1 MPVRIITAD
10 VMEGLAQ
17 IADDSVHCVVTSPP
31 YWGLR
36 SYLPADH
43 PRKRDEI
50 GSEPTLAEHIARLV
64 AVFREVR
71 RVLRPDGTLWLNYGD
86 MWANDGKW
94 GGASS
99 GKHVV
104 DLHGASGIGRGKRL
118 TGLKPKD
125 LCMAPHRLA
134 IALQDDGWW
143 VRSDIVWHK
152 PNPMPSS
159 VTDRPTP
166 SKEYV
171 FLLSKSARYAYDA
184 AAIAERRTSMEDAQG
199 FRGGS
204 YVGGEPGP
212 RKVKGNKRIKV
223 PGGWDVGAG
232 AHGTVHRSGRTE
244 ATYVEAKNETM
255 NDRRR
260 AGFNS
265 RWDECEA
272 EGADQLTRNAR
283 DVWTIATEP
292 FKEAHY
298 ATFPKELARRCI
310 LAGCPNGGTV
320 LDPFGGSG
328 TVGLVADQIQRH
340 AILIDIDERN
350 RGMSERRL
358 LNDAPLL
365 AEITWGQTATAGA
378 PAQGNVRSDR

>member
-1 MPVRIITAD
+1 MITAD
-10 VMEGLAQ
+10 VMEGLRKL
-17 IADDSVHCVVTSPP
+17 ADESVHCVVTSPP

-50 GSEPTLAEHIARLV
+50 GSEPTLQEHIARMV
-64 AVFREVR
+64 EVFREVR

-86 MWANDGKW
+86 MWANDTKW
-94 GGASS
+94 GGSS
-99 GKHVV
+99 GGKHVAG
-104 DLHGASGIGRGKRL
+104 LHGATGVGRSKRQ

-159 VTDRPTP
+159 VRDRPTP
-166 SKEYV
+166 AKEFV
-171 FLLSKSARYAYDA
+171 FLLSKSARYHYNAE
-184 AAIAERRTSMEDAQG
+184 AIAERRSSLEDANE

-212 RKVKGNKRIKV
+212 RKVRGNRKIKI

-232 AHGTVHRSGRTE
+232 SHGTINRTGRTS
-244 ATYVEAKNETM
+244 ATYKNEESG
-255 NDRRR
+255 DRRR
-260 AGFNS
+260 EGFNG
-265 RWDECEA
+265 RWDAAETTGAEA
-272 EGADQLTRNAR
+272 LTRNAR
-283 DVWTIATEP
+283 DVWTVATEP

-298 ATFPKELARRCI
+298 ATFPTEIARRCI
-310 LAGCPNGGTV
+310 LAGCPVGGTV

-328 TVGLVADQIQRH
+328 TVGLVADQLQRH
-340 AILIDIDERN
+340 AILIDVDERN
-350 RGMSERRL
+350 RPMAARRL
-358 LNDAPLL
+358 TDDAPLL
-365 AEITWGQTATAGA
+365 AKIEMA
-378 PAQGNVRSDR
+378 N